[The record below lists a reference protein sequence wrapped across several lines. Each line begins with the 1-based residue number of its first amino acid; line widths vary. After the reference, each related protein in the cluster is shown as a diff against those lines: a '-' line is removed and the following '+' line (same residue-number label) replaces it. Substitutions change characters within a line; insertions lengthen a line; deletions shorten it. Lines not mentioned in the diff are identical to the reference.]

1 MGAAGGPRPPVMPC
15 QSHGGAQRYRDEAT
29 GNNRHVRRHRRHQ
42 LQWRQSDGA
51 ERSAEGQ
58 GGESGEFGT
67 QYAISDTATEVR
79 AGVRLI
85 ISYNSTQEA
94 FSGTVENTTNATVT
108 QVRVEIHLSNGVEL
122 GPMPRVDLAAGETK
136 PVELDARG
144 QTFTHYSVHVELGSS
159 TA

>member
-1 MGAAGGPRPPVMPC
+1 MKLPGIIVMFAAIAAINCNGGSPTEPSEV
-15 QSHGGAQRYRDEAT
+15 HGP
-29 GNNRHVRRHRRHQ
+29 
-42 LQWRQSDGA
+42 
-51 ERSAEGQ
+51 EGQ
-58 GGESGEFGT
+58 GGESGESGT

-122 GPMPRVDLAAGETK
+122 GPTPRVDLAAGETK